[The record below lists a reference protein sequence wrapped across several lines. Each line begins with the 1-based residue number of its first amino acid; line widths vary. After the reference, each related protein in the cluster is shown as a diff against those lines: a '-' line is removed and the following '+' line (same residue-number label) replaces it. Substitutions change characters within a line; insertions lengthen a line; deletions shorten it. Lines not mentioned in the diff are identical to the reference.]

1 MSCTC
6 HWCSTSWNGTSSC
19 SSNSTTFVTGRSR
32 IVQTSFGYQFSRFQ
46 CPESSEILYLHL
58 KFLTF
63 SRWCYFLVQRLY
75 LGNRSCKSSST
86 FHWFCTYQQ
95 NIIKNSCPVTWNC
108 IWFFI
113 YHGSVNTPF
122 KYSPTWI
129 WSILLTRNN
138 FQWWEGFYTIAP
150 INKSTLMLSFSPRKL
165 DICSKYCH
173 CFSIAGVAISLLS
186 TGISSFVYDDGNLI
200 HFWY

>member
-46 CPESSEILYLHL
+46 CPESSEIFYLHL

-75 LGNRSCKSSST
+75 LGNHSCKSSST
-86 FHWFCTYQQ
+86 FLLFLYLHIYYVL
-95 NIIKNSCPVTWNC
+95 KNDV
-108 IWFFI
+108 
-113 YHGSVNTPF
+113 
-122 KYSPTWI
+122 
-129 WSILLTRNN
+129 LLCSHFLLEEQLSGYMKLHLV
-138 FQWWEGFYTIAP
+138 FQ
-150 INKSTLMLSFSPRKL
+150 
-165 DICSKYCH
+165 
-173 CFSIAGVAISLLS
+173 LLWVRQH
-186 TGISSFVYDDGNLI
+186 TVQV
-200 HFWY
+200 